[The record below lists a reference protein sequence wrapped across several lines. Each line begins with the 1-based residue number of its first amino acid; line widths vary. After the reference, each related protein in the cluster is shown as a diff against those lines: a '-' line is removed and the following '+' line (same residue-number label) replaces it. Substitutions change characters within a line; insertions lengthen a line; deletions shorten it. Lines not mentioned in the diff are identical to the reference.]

1 MKFTLETLPNISE
14 FIKNQ
19 IPFNELKKGE
29 GIFETDFINNSDF
42 TIGVSYETNDDGEE
56 VYIYNVFAGTRYIEN
71 NVIFGGE
78 YINIGETGNKED
90 ILPVSVINEIIDVL
104 LSIEYTEQ

>member
-29 GIFETDFINNSDF
+29 GIFETDFINNSEF
-42 TIGVSYETNDDGEE
+42 TLGVSFEDNDDGEE
-56 VYIYNVFAGTRYIEN
+56 VYIYNIFAGD
-71 NVIFGGE
+71 E
-78 YINIGETGNKED
+78 YINIAETGNKEN
-90 ILPVSVINEIIDVL
+90 ITPNAVIDEIIDML
-104 LSIEYTEQ
+104 LKIEYEEQ